1 MKKYKFLLF
10 STCLVLLFSCTE
22 NKEKYYGKWNLMPE
36 YFSDDE
42 LYQIEISKDSISF
55 ISGLSYNNK
64 LSYPLKIERGKL
76 YFKDTLFNVSIEN
89 DTLLKFNKTIYINHK
104 VCKDIYSYNE
114 DYNQFVKINYSQLK
128 NQRKLTFHN
137 SYISFMYYGKN
148 PTTNEYVLQLND
160 KFIKDDFRY
169 LKEFLYGHH
178 HNINLNQ
185 VIFITDK
192 NSPMKELSKIF
203 FEIRTLGDIKIYFI
217 TNHNLKINDSLKL
230 SYQFEGIIKRL
241 AIRFPEEK
249 TIHSNPPPIPNGKEY
264 LLKNIITRNNYVV
277 SLIDNKFYFGINEV
291 SKIKL
296 IEILTKKIK
305 TEQPTFLTFFDDIS
319 VYSNYLG
326 LLHSFD
332 VAYHSLRN
340 KKSKEIFKKEF
351 DNLNQKERRK
361 IFEFIP
367 RKTYDGISYSQFKKL
382 NIKIPE
388 LKLIE

>member
-1 MKKYKFLLF
+1 
-10 STCLVLLFSCTE
+10 
-22 NKEKYYGKWNLMPE
+22 MPE

-55 ISGLSYNNK
+55 ISGMLYNNK
-64 LSYPLKIERGKL
+64 LSYPLKIEYGKF

-104 VCKDIYSYNE
+104 VCKDIYFYNE
-114 DYNQFVKINYSQLK
+114 DYNQFVKINYAQLK

-160 KFIKDDFRY
+160 RFTNDYKSLINFLVPDHFTVPIEIVFIA
-169 LKEFLYGHH
+169 
-178 HNINLNQ
+178 
-185 VIFITDK
+185 DK
-192 NSPMKELSKIF
+192 NSSMKELSKIF
-203 FEIRTLGDIKIYFI
+203 FEIRRFEIFKLYFI
-217 TNHNLKINDSLKL
+217 SDHKLATNDSLEL
-230 SYQFEGIIKRL
+230 SYNFEGIIRKL

-249 TIHSNPPPIPNGKEY
+249 AIHSNPPPIPNGKEY

-277 SLIDNKFYFGINEV
+277 SLINNKFYFGINEV

-296 IEILTKKIK
+296 IEILTEKIK
-305 TEQPTFLTFFDDIS
+305 TEQPTFLTLFDDIS
-319 VYSNYLG
+319 VYSDYLE

-332 VAYHSLRN
+332 IVYHSLRN

-361 IFEFIP
+361 IFKFIP

-388 LKLIE
+388 LKLIDSNNILVADKE